1 MYDNLIGERE
11 WSTSFIDMP
20 YKDTTKPAQF
30 QAYISDLSTDSLMGS
45 WLEVGDI
52 AGWLIGDQ
60 LPAIN
65 GT

>member
-1 MYDNLIGERE
+1 
-11 WSTSFIDMP
+11 MP